1 MDDGSVENE
10 HLRYLD
16 ASHVESP
23 VGVLG
28 DMVLRGPTDE
38 KVGTLDG
45 VIIDPVKRRVC
56 YLVVASGAWF
66 KRRRYL
72 VPMGPAKV
80 EPDGHALRVE
90 VDSRSI
96 KECPAFHSDAYPQFS
111 DADLIT
117 NSC

>member
-1 MDDGSVENE
+1 MDHDSVENE

-45 VIIDPVKRRVC
+45 VIIDPVKPEFQSTHLKVP
-56 YLVVASGAWF
+56 SGCTQ
-66 KRRRYL
+66 R
-72 VPMGPAKV
+72 AKSS
-80 EPDGHALRVE
+80 G
-90 VDSRSI
+90 
-96 KECPAFHSDAYPQFS
+96 
-111 DADLIT
+111 
-117 NSC
+117 

>member
-1 MDDGSVENE
+1 MDHDIVANE
-10 HLRYLD
+10 QLRYLD

-38 KVGTLDG
+38 KVGILDG
-45 VIIDPVKRRVC
+45 VIIDPVKRQVC

-90 VDSRSI
+90 VDSKSI
-96 KECPAFHSDAYPQFS
+96 KECPAFRSDAYPQFS
-111 DADLIT
+111 DADLIM